1 MYVVYKHTCPNGKV
15 YIGITGLSPTRRWQR
30 GKNYITNT
38 YFYRAIEKY
47 GWDNIKHEILFEGL
61 TKDEASSKEVELIAL
76 YKSDQRDFGYNLCPG
91 GEINIPS
98 ELTRKRMSAARKG
111 KKLSEAQRKKISEA
125 SMGKPGTM
133 TGKHHSAETRQKI
146 VAHQPKTKVYQYS
159 IYGKFI
165 SVYESVAE
173 ASRQTAVSREA
184 ITGVMSLTNPHKSAK
199 GFIFTKEK
207 FKMTNYQ
214 ETLINVRKELM
225 KYRNNKPAIKLILED
240 LYKAIPDISYL
251 IRSEQDK
258 IKGSLKPVI
267 EEIERIKAL
276 LPRNLEVPKLAYSQV
291 RPAIIDTSIALPLIT
306 DNTLEELSDKI
317 VNRLAQLNTII
328 INIITK
334 ENN

>member
-15 YIGITGLSPTRRWQR
+15 YIGITGISPTRRWQC

-76 YKSDQRDFGYNLCPG
+76 YKSDQRDFGYNICQG

-98 ELTRKRMSAARKG
+98 ELTRKRMSAAHKG
-111 KKLSEAQRKKISEA
+111 KKLSEAQRKKLSEA
-125 SMGKPGTM
+125 AMGKPGTM

-146 VAHQPKTKVYQYS
+146 AANQHRTKVYQYS

-207 FKMTNYQ
+207 FNMTNYQ

-225 KYRNNKPAIKLILED
+225 KCRNNIPAIKPLLED
-240 LYKAIPDISYL
+240 LYYAIPDISQVISAEQSK
-251 IRSEQDK
+251 IRE
-258 IKGSLKPVI
+258 SLKPMLD
-267 EEIERIKAL
+267 EIEQIKTL
-276 LPRNLEVPKLAYSQV
+276 LPKKLAVPDLSYLKAE
-291 RPAIIDTSIALPLIT
+291 PAVLSTSAVS
-306 DNTLEELSDKI
+306 TLSTEDILEKLSDKI
-317 VNRLAQLNTII
+317 VSRLTQLSTII
-328 INIITK
+328 INVIT
-334 ENN
+334 EEE